1 MSAPYQALT
10 IAQWFIN
17 RAYMD
22 VDDGGE
28 MMTHWEL
35 ENYLFFAQ
43 GCFCAMTGNALF
55 DEAIYACRRGA
66 AISSV
71 YNTYNDYGTNPIK
84 ETSPVEIDKGTEE
97 ILERVYRLFSQF
109 STLELV
115 RMIREGQ
122 PWRETGIG
130 SEIPRQAIAVF
141 CRKNYID

>member
-28 MMTHWEL
+28 MMTHWKL

-55 DEAIYACRRGA
+55 DEEIYACRRGA

-71 YNTYNDYGTNPIK
+71 YNKYNEYGANSIEDTA
-84 ETSPVEIDKGTEE
+84 PVEIDKDTEE
-97 ILERVYRLFSQF
+97 ILKEVYRIFSQF
-109 STLELV
+109 SALGLSMMV
-115 RMIREGQ
+115 REGS
-122 PWRETGIG
+122 PWRETEIG
-130 SEIPRQAIAVF
+130 SEFPRDAITEF

>member
-1 MSAPYQALT
+1 MSVPYQALT

-28 MMTHWEL
+28 MMTHWKL

-55 DEAIYACRRGA
+55 DEEIYACRRGA

-71 YNTYNDYGTNPIK
+71 YNMFNDYGANSIK
-84 ETSPVEIDKGTEE
+84 ETAPVEIDKDTEK
-97 ILERVYRLFSQF
+97 ILKGVYRIFSRF
-109 STLELV
+109 SALCLSMMV
-115 RMIREGQ
+115 RKGS
-122 PWRETGIG
+122 PWSETEIG
-130 SEIPRQAIAVF
+130 SEFPRDAITEF